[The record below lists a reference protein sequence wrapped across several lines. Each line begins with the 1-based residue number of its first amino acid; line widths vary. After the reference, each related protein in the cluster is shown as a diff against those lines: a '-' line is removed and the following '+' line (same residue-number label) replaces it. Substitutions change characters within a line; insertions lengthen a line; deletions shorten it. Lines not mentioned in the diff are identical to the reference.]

1 MADQGGLRRVA
12 LITQAGA
19 MAGPKLA
26 EILARAGH
34 DLVVEGARPEQV
46 ERLSALGADV
56 LALNDPA
63 CAAPGVGPG
72 ADPAAC
78 ERLVAQAL
86 ERFGRID
93 AAALSPRSGGAGFVR
108 GPFLEA
114 SVEDLRG
121 MLGYFDTTF
130 LWLRALIPPMRRQ
143 GGGQIVVFTSAAG
156 KRPEANWSLYG
167 AVRAGQS
174 FLVQAVALEHAK
186 DGICINALGSKNVVA
201 PDFPLAP
208 AGAIT
213 DDHIERGAW
222 SAPLEAETPLGRLG
236 RIEELAAFAAVLLD
250 GRSQFQT
257 GQFFA
262 YSGGWDVD

>member
-1 MADQGGLRRVA
+1 MADQVGEGRRVA
-12 LITQAGA
+12 MITRAGGH
-19 MAGPKLA
+19 AGPRLA
-26 EILARAGH
+26 EILARSGH
-34 DLVVEGARPEQV
+34 DLVLEGAGPDLLDRLSGLGATVEAVNDPEQ
-46 ERLSALGADV
+46 AT
-56 LALNDPA
+56 P
-63 CAAPGVGPG
+63 
-72 ADPAAC
+72 
-78 ERLVAQAL
+78 ERLVQRVL
-86 ERFGRID
+86 DRFGRLD
-93 AAALSPRSGGAGFVR
+93 SAALSPGSGGVGFTR
-108 GPFLEA
+108 GPLLEA
-114 SVEDLRG
+114 NVADLTG
-121 MLGYFDTTF
+121 MYGYFESTF
-130 LWLRALIPPMRRQ
+130 HWLRAIIPVMKRQ

-167 AVRAGQS
+167 AIRAGQS
-174 FLVQAVALEHAK
+174 FMVQSVALEHAP

-208 AGAIT
+208 KGSIT
-213 DDHIERGAW
+213 DSHIERGAW